1 MGKNKLARFA
11 EMETLP
17 NVIQVPFNEALKT
30 KFQFKGIWKQG
41 FFKKNNPL
49 VLELGCGKGE
59 YTVGLAKRFPEKNF
73 LGVDIKGSRMWV
85 GAKKAF
91 NEKIS
96 NVAFL
101 RTRIELIDS
110 FFAHSEVDEI
120 WLTFPDPQVKP
131 QRPKKRLTSSEFLT
145 KYRKFLKN
153 DGCIHLKTDSFLL
166 FDYTRKLLNYNSL
179 QIVSETNDLYSSEF
193 ADDIRSIQT
202 HYESLFVEKG
212 EKITYLKF
220 NIYSQNKIIELPAP
234 IELKRN
240 DYKKD

>member
-1 MGKNKLARFA
+1 MGKNKLERFA

-17 NVIQVPFNEALKT
+17 NVVQVPFNEALNT
-30 KFQFKGIWKQG
+30 KFKFKGIWKQQ
-41 FFKKNNPL
+41 FFKNKNPL
-49 VLELGCGKGE
+49 LLELGCGKGE

-73 LGVDIKGSRMWV
+73 IGVDIKGSRMWV
-85 GAKKAF
+85 GAKQAF
-91 NEKIS
+91 NEKIL

-101 RTRIELIDS
+101 RTRVELIDS
-110 FFAHSEVDEI
+110 FFDTSEVDEI

-131 QRPKKRLTSSEFLT
+131 RRAKKRLSSSEFLT

-153 DGCIHLKTDSFLL
+153 DGFIHLKTDSFSL

-179 QIVSETNDLYSSEF
+179 QIISGTNDLYSSEF

-220 NIYSQNKIIELPAP
+220 NIYSQNKIIELPNEEE
-234 IELKRN
+234 IKQ
-240 DYKKD
+240 

>member
-1 MGKNKLARFA
+1 
-11 EMETLP
+11 METLP
-17 NVIQVPFNEALKT
+17 NVVQVPFNEALNT
-30 KFQFKGIWKQG
+30 KFKFKGIWKQQ
-41 FFKKNNPL
+41 FFKNKNPL
-49 VLELGCGKGE
+49 LLELGCGKGE

-73 LGVDIKGSRMWV
+73 IGVDIKGSRMWV
-85 GAKKAF
+85 GAKQAF
-91 NEKIS
+91 NEKIL

-101 RTRIELIDS
+101 RTRVELIDS
-110 FFAHSEVDEI
+110 FFDTSEVDEI

-131 QRPKKRLTSSEFLT
+131 RRAKKRLSSSEFLT

-153 DGCIHLKTDSFLL
+153 DGFIHLKTDSFSL

-179 QIVSETNDLYSSEF
+179 QIISGTNDLYSSEF

-220 NIYSQNKIIELPAP
+220 NIYSQNKIIELPN
-234 IELKRN
+234 EEEVKQ
-240 DYKKD
+240 

>member
-1 MGKNKLARFA
+1 MGKNKLERFA

-17 NVIQVPFNEALKT
+17 NVVQVPFNEALNT
-30 KFQFKGIWKQG
+30 KFKFKGIWKQQ
-41 FFKKNNPL
+41 FFKNKNPL
-49 VLELGCGKGE
+49 LLELGCGKGE

-73 LGVDIKGSRMWV
+73 IGVDIKGSRMWV
-85 GAKKAF
+85 GAKQAF
-91 NEKIS
+91 NEKIL

-101 RTRIELIDS
+101 RTRVELIDS
-110 FFAHSEVDEI
+110 FFDTSEVDEI

-131 QRPKKRLTSSEFLT
+131 RRAKKRLSSSEFLT

-153 DGCIHLKTDSFLL
+153 DGFIHLKTDSFSL

-179 QIVSETNDLYSSEF
+179 QIISGTNDLYSSEF

-220 NIYSQNKIIELPAP
+220 NIYSQNKIIELPN
-234 IELKRN
+234 EEEVKQ
-240 DYKKD
+240 